1 MSPAVPII
9 RFEEADSDDL
19 TAVGEGITR
28 PAREAGRLRTGT
40 DVGKYAVFHGDG
52 CGACGEPIRTGDGFY
67 LDSEAGEV
75 LCAEHGR
82 ERRGD

>member
-1 MSPAVPII
+1 MAII
-9 RFEEADSDDL
+9 RFEEADTDDL

-28 PAREAGRLRTGT
+28 PAREAGRLRTGS
-40 DVGKYAVFHGDG
+40 DVGKYAVYHGDG
-52 CGACGEPIRTGDGFY
+52 CAVCGDRVRAGDAFY
-67 LDSEAGEV
+67 LDSGAGEV